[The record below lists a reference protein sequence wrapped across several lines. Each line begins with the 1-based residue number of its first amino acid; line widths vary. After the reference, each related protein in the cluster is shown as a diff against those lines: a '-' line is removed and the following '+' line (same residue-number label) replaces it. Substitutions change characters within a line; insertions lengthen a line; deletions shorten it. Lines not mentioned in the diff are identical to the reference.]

1 MPTHQNTQATQQAVA
16 IVTGASRGIGSE
28 IAKRLSADGYAV
40 VINYVN
46 STQEAE
52 NVVGQLRSQGGR
64 AIAVKADIGNATDVK
79 RLFDETEAHLGKVD
93 VLINNAGILKI
104 LPLAQHTD
112 ELFERT
118 FAINTRGTF
127 NTLREASARMN
138 DGGRIVNFSS
148 TTVH

>member
-40 VINYVN
+40 VINYAS

-52 NVVGQLRSQGGR
+52 TVVAQLRNQGGR

-104 LPLAQHTD
+104 MPLPQHTD
-112 ELFERT
+112 E
-118 FAINTRGTF
+118 
-127 NTLREASARMN
+127 
-138 DGGRIVNFSS
+138 
-148 TTVH
+148 